1 MMGLGLIER
10 TCSTYDRQNKAN
22 VAANNNVAA
31 AIEVRVRNTGS
42 VVQSTRFAAC
52 RTLRVTRST
61 FRVSAGIMAKDGGDV
76 TYKLSYSQWAARN
89 SSG

>member
-10 TCSTYDRQNKAN
+10 TCSTYERQNKAN
-22 VAANNNVAA
+22 VAANDKVAA
-31 AIEVRVRNTGS
+31 AIDVRVRSTDS

-52 RTLRVTRST
+52 RTLRVTRSS
-61 FRVSAGIMAKDGGDV
+61 FRVSASIMAKDGGDV
-76 TYKLSYSQWAARN
+76 TYELSYSQWAACN